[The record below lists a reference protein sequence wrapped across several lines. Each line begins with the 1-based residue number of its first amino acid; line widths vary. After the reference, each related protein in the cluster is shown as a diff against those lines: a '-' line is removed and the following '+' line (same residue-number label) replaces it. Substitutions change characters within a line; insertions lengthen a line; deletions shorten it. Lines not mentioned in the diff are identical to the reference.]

1 LIERNE
7 EMEKGDR
14 VKSRDRGG
22 FYDGETAKVVG
33 KVSGGRVRIRFDDGY
48 QTDLSSKRLKKA

>member
-1 LIERNE
+1 
-7 EMEKGDR
+7 
-14 VKSRDRGG
+14 VG